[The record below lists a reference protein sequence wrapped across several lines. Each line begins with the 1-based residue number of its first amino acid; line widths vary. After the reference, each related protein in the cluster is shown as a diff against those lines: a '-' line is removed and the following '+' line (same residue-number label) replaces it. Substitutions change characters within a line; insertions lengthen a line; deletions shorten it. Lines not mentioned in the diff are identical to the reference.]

1 MRIWNRANHTLRNQV
16 LWRIVP
22 GVTLALVLT
31 IAVGWGILVHGL
43 QDSMKATGQ
52 RQLDL
57 QLEGVVSRAIGA
69 SLTAQPAATW
79 RESDR
84 SWQPRSGSLPIALG
98 SLTTWLAHHDRQ
110 LSPDFQPATWA
121 GARSQDDP
129 SLAVAAPDQKILV
142 FPPVLDSGSDHARG
156 WLPVLVTDG
165 RNPRRQ
171 GSLHALP
178 LKELVSRC
186 SDGDGLCLLDSANRV
201 VFCADGRVPLG
212 TRMSG
217 TGQLGGQPFLV
228 SRDQRT
234 GLTALSV
241 QQSTALNR
249 VFTLVAILAATAAMT
264 VILLIVLGVH
274 AVVGRASRQIADLSR
289 NMEALAAGDYSG
301 RMPRHRHDEIGT
313 LVGYFNL
320 MAVSLDEAHRQVNEK
335 AGRLRAAL
343 ENMRML
349 DKAKDNFLVLIS
361 HEVRTPL
368 TAIMGGVDFLRKSVE
383 NVPASEKEI
392 LDRLNVD
399 EITSI
404 IQSSGERLSGFMNDA
419 IQMTTL
425 GSSESLLRLQPV
437 AVREV
442 VSESLAALSTQIQEK
457 ALTVHNHLDGEVEWA
472 LLCDPGVF
480 QVGMNKVMHN
490 AVRHNRPSGVIVI
503 REASAIPDLGTANQ
517 LVSLEGSRRLEN
529 QPAFAEYEDE
539 ELRWKLLEVFNTGE
553 PIPEHRRAALFG
565 KFEMVGPMEN
575 HQKGSGLSLPIA
587 KAAFES
593 HGGGIYLHCDESDG
607 NAFFLLVPVIK
618 LQPLA
623 LEQSRL
629 AEKLSGDEQGQGQ
642 VGTAWDKDI
651 GQVTDPAAFEVEL
664 ADGGPGRPGGIDQPG
679 GGINGSGGAHDQEKV
694 AVPGLLE

>member
-1 MRIWNRANHTLRNQV
+1 MRIWNRANHTLSNQV

-31 IAVGWGILVHGL
+31 IALGGGILVHGL
-43 QDSMKATGQ
+43 QARMKVTGQ
-52 RQLDL
+52 QQLDL
-57 QLEGVVSRAIGA
+57 QLEGVAARAISA
-69 SLTAQPAATW
+69 SLTGQPAATW
-79 RESDR
+79 QESDR
-84 SWQPRSGSLPIALG
+84 SGSPGTAPSIAQG
-98 SLTTWLAHHDRQ
+98 SLTAWLAHHTAAS
-110 LSPDFQPATWA
+110 SPDFQPATWA
-121 GARSQDDP
+121 GVRSQDDP
-129 SLAVAAPDQKILV
+129 SLAVAEPDRKILV
-142 FPPVLDSGSDHARG
+142 FPPALDSGSDHARG

-165 RNPRRQ
+165 RNLRRH

-186 SDGDGLCLLDSANRV
+186 STDGGLCLLDSANRV
-201 VFCADGRVPLG
+201 VFCADGKIPLG

-217 TGQLGGQPFLV
+217 NGELAGQPVLV
-228 SRDQRT
+228 SRDLRT
-234 GLTALSV
+234 GLTALSW
-241 QQSTALNR
+241 QPPTALNQ
-249 VFTLVAILAATAAMT
+249 VITLVAILATVAAMA

-289 NMEALAAGDYSG
+289 NMEALAAGDFSG
-301 RMPRHRHDEIGT
+301 RMPRQMNDEIGT

-383 NVPASEKEI
+383 NVPDSEKEI

-442 VSESLAALSTQIQEK
+442 VSESLAALSTQIEEK
-457 ALTVHNHLDGEVEWA
+457 ALTVHNHLDEGVDWA

-503 REASAIPDLGTANQ
+503 REASAIPGLGTTNQ

-529 QPAFAEYEDE
+529 QPAFAAYEDE
-539 ELRWKLLEVFNTGE
+539 ELRWKLLEVFNTGD

-607 NAFFLLVPVIK
+607 NAFFLLVPAIQ
-618 LQPLA
+618 LQPQA
-623 LEQSRL
+623 REQSRPP
-629 AEKLSGDEQGQGQ
+629 EKLSGDEQGQSL
-642 VGTAWDKDI
+642 VGTAWDKNI
-651 GQVTDPAAFEVEL
+651 SQMTDSAVLKIEL
-664 ADGGPGRPGGIDQPG
+664 ADGGPSGSGGIDQSG
-679 GGINGSGGAHDQEKV
+679 GGVNGSGGAHDQEQV
-694 AVPGLLE
+694 TVPGHLE

>member
-1 MRIWNRANHTLRNQV
+1 MQIWNRANHTLRNQV

-22 GVTLALVLT
+22 GVTLVLVL
-31 IAVGWGILVHGL
+31 AVALGGWILVHGFQASL
-43 QDSMKATGQ
+43 RSTGQ
-52 RQLDL
+52 QQLDL
-57 QLEGVVSRAIGA
+57 QLEGLADRAISA
-69 SLTAQPAATW
+69 ALTGQPAANW

-84 SWQPRSGSLPIALG
+84 SWQPLVGSHALAHS
-98 SLTTWLAHHDRQ
+98 SLATWLAEHGRQ

-121 GARSQDDP
+121 GVRGQDDP
-129 SLAVAAPDQKILV
+129 ALALAEPGRMILV
-142 FPPVLDSGSDHARG
+142 FPPSLASGPDHHMG

-165 RNPRRQ
+165 RNPRNQ
-171 GSLHALP
+171 ATLHAVP

-186 SDGDGLCLLDSANRV
+186 SADVGLCLLDSANRV
-201 VFCADGRVPLG
+201 VYSADGRIPLG
-212 TRMSG
+212 TRMAG
-217 TGQLGGQPFLV
+217 PEDLEGRPVLV
-228 SRDQRT
+228 SHDQRT
-234 GLTALSV
+234 GLTALSA
-241 QQSTALNR
+241 QPPATLNQAL
-249 VFTLVAILAATAAMT
+249 TLVAILAAVAALA
-264 VILLIVLGVH
+264 VLLLIVLGVQ

-289 NMEALAAGDYSG
+289 NMEALAAGDFSG
-301 RMPRHRHDEIGT
+301 RMPRHRRDEIGT

-368 TAIMGGVDFLRKSVE
+368 TAIMGGVDFLRKSME
-383 NVPASEKEI
+383 NVPPSEKEI

-437 AVREV
+437 GVREV
-442 VSESLAALSTQIQEK
+442 VSEALAALSTQIEEK
-457 ALTVHNHLDGEVEWA
+457 ALTVHNHLEDDVEWA

-503 REASAIPDLGTANQ
+503 REASAIPQLGTANQ
-517 LVSLEGSRRLEN
+517 LISLEGCRRLEN

-539 ELRWKLLEVFNTGE
+539 ELRWKLLEVFNTGD

-565 KFEMVGPMEN
+565 KFEMVGPMEH

-618 LQPLA
+618 VQPLA
-623 LEQSRL
+623 REKSRL
-629 AEKLSGDEQGQGQ
+629 AETLSGYEQRKGQ
-642 VGTAWDKDI
+642 VCTAWDKDI
-651 GQVTDPAAFEVEL
+651 GQMADPAGFDIEL
-664 ADGGPGRPGGIDQPG
+664 ADGGSGGSGGIDQSG
-679 GGINGSGGAHDQEKV
+679 GGVDGPGGAHDQEQV
-694 AVPGLLE
+694 TVP